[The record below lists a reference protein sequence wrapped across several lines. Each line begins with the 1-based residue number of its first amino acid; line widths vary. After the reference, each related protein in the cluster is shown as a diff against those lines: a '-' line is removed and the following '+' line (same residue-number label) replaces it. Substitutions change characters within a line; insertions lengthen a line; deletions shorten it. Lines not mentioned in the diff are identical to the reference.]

1 MKRKN
6 RFVVLFSMI
15 VALGS
20 AAACG
25 APPPTATT
33 APTPEP
39 TSAPTDTPPAPAEAN
54 AGIIVTFPIGVFAA
68 KDGAWIFRFD
78 DDGTFTW
85 SESGEVVA
93 SGTFSIQGN
102 ELTWETDGYCGNAAS
117 MRATYTWAFENDT
130 LEFQVKGK
138 DNCTDRQAAV
148 DNVPYQREV
157 WDLVV
162 IGDSSLWGLAET
174 LAAQIE
180 ADVGVKVVS
189 HDATVGGLSA
199 GTVLAALHSEG
210 PPSTR
215 LEKEL
220 ASDLRQAEV
229 VVMFANP
236 EDSMDAEKL
245 KDLESCISASAP
257 KSPKNPAESCS
268 LEAFEG
274 YTADLAAIWAKILEL
289 RDGQPTVLRATD
301 LYNPLVSPWK
311 EAGAFEACTECWG
324 AMSQAAR
331 QAAEAYDIPFL
342 SRYDAYN
349 GLNHDQ
355 DPREEGYIVSDGQH
369 PSDLMNQH
377 TAELLSEM
385 GYEPLVSGPTS
396 VPRAQNAATAVAESG
411 DTTWD
416 MVVLGDSLV
425 ADDYSTL
432 PEAYAARIKE
442 DLGVEVEIQNLAVG
456 GESTRSLLTNVQ
468 KYPWYRESLQE
479 AEIVLISVGGGDLP
493 RMEKRFFVDN
503 DCGGA
508 DNQDCLRQQLEE
520 SQAEWDALLDEI
532 ASLADPGETLIR
544 PIIPRI
550 LEYYA
555 RVYEDQPEDVEV
567 YNSYVVAL
575 YEHMAQS
582 CAERGIPVL
591 DLYALYDGPNADP
604 SLPEIADRGD
614 GVHVSDEGDAVI
626 ADLLSEM
633 GYEPLIIGPA
643 AVPDAKNAATAIAEI
658 GDTTWTYVALG
669 DSVTWGMIPLY
680 AEMLEKDLGVTVV
693 IQDRTVGGEHSSRLL
708 QRLRTSTWLRK
719 ELREADVI
727 TIEIP
732 WNAFEDPCL
741 AFLNGSPGACG
752 GSDNEDCLR
761 EALETYMADTEAII
775 AEIVSLRSP
784 SEALIR
790 IQDTYQFHVRE
801 SKAKGA
807 FETINRY
814 WREANAHVIEVAETY
829 HIPVARVY
837 DAFMGDDGSEDPQ
850 DSGLISDGR
859 HTTPEGAA
867 LMAELFRGLGYEY
880 AVSEP

>member
-1 MKRKN
+1 MKRKS
-6 RFVVLFSMI
+6 RFVVLFSMM

-39 TSAPTDTPPAPAEAN
+39 TAAPADTPPAPAEAN
-54 AGIIVTFPIGVFAA
+54 AGITVTFPIGVFAA

-102 ELTWETDGYCGNAAS
+102 ELTWETDSYCGNAAS
-117 MRATYTWAFENDT
+117 MKATYTWAFENDT

-138 DNCTDRQAAV
+138 DKCTDRQAAV

-162 IGDSSLWGLAET
+162 IGDSSLWGLADAF
-174 LAAQIE
+174 AAQIE

-220 ASDLRQAEV
+220 ADDLRQAEV

-274 YTADLAAIWAKILEL
+274 YTVDLAAIWAQILEL

-301 LYNPLVSPWK
+301 IYNPVVSPWK
-311 EAGAFEACTECWG
+311 ESGAFEACTQCWE

-331 QAAEAYDIPFL
+331 LAAEAYDIPFL

-349 GLNHDQ
+349 GRNHDK
-355 DPREEGYIVSDGQH
+355 DPREKGYIVSDGEH
-369 PSDLMNQH
+369 PSHLMNQH

-385 GYEPLVSGPTS
+385 GYEPLISGP
-396 VPRAQNAATAVAESG
+396 RAAPGAENAAAAVAESG

-456 GESTRSLLTNVQ
+456 GETTRSLLTNVQ
-468 KYPWYRESLQE
+468 KYPWYREPLQE

-493 RMEKRFFVDN
+493 RMENRFFRDN

-532 ASLADPGETLIR
+532 SSLADPGETLIR

-555 RVYEDQPEDVEV
+555 RVYTDQPEEV
-567 YNSYVVAL
+567 AAYNSYVVAL
-575 YEHMAQS
+575 YEHMAES
-582 CAERGIPVL
+582 CAERGLRVL
-591 DLYALYDGPNADP
+591 DLYALYDGPDANP
-604 SLPEIADRGD
+604 SLPDIADRGD
-614 GVHVSDEGDAVI
+614 GVHVGDEGDAVI
-626 ADLLSEM
+626 AELLSEM

-643 AVPDAKNAATAIAEI
+643 AVPGAKNAATAIAES

-680 AEMLEKDLGVTVV
+680 AEMLEEDLGVTVIV
-693 IQDRTVGGEHSSRLL
+693 QDRTVGGDHSSQLL
-708 QRLRTSTWLRK
+708 ERLRTSNWLRK
-719 ELREADVI
+719 ELGEADVI

-732 WNAFEDPCL
+732 WNVFENPCL

-752 GSDNEDCLR
+752 GSDNQDCLR
-761 EALETYMADTEAII
+761 EALETYKADTDAII

-790 IQDTYQFHVRE
+790 MQDTYQFNVRQ
-801 SKAKGA
+801 SKAEGA
-807 FETINRY
+807 FETINKY
-814 WREANAHVIEVAETY
+814 WREANAHVKEVAEYY

-837 DAFMGDDGSEDPQ
+837 DAFMGEDGSDDPQ
-850 DSGLISDGR
+850 DKGLIHDGF
-859 HTTPEGAA
+859 HTSPEGAA
-867 LMAELFRGLGYEY
+867 LMAELFRDLGYEY